1 MVTGIHHVS
10 FKCNGEQL
18 RRVIAF
24 YSNTLGEEIEL
35 FCEK

>member
-1 MVTGIHHVS
+1 MIKGIHHVS

-18 RRVIAF
+18 RKVIAF
-24 YSNTLGEEIEL
+24 DSDTLGELTEL